1 VPSRNEITRRQIPW
15 ICAVIFAAFHVLVA
29 VTTLVATQG
38 SGEGQAF
45 IVALVDCPR
54 VVLLDALP
62 NGSYILYGSPVAF
75 VWFFSIAGT
84 LMYAA
89 IGYCFGVLLRA
100 LVTRLRRG
108 NEAGGAMLTARF

>member
-1 VPSRNEITRRQIPW
+1 MSRTRFPGHRVPW
-15 ICAVIFAAFHVLVA
+15 ICALIFAAFHLLAV

-45 IVALVDCPR
+45 TVALVDFPL
-54 VVLLDALP
+54 VMLLNALP
-62 NGSYILYGSPVAF
+62 NGGYILYNSVVAY

-108 NEAGGAMLTARF
+108 NETGNAI

>member
-1 VPSRNEITRRQIPW
+1 MSRTVFPKRQIPW
-15 ICAVIFAAFHVLVA
+15 ICALIFAAFHVLVV

-45 IVALVDCPR
+45 IVALADCPL
-54 VVLLDALP
+54 VVLLNALP
-62 NGSYILYGSPVAF
+62 NGSYILYGSAVAY
-75 VWFFSIAGT
+75 VWFFSVAGT

-100 LVTRLRRG
+100 LVTRLGRG
-108 NEAGGAMLTARF
+108 NEAGGAI

>member
-1 VPSRNEITRRQIPW
+1 M
-15 ICAVIFAAFHVLVA
+15 IFAVLHLLAVVA
-29 VTTLVATQG
+29 PLVATQG

-45 IVALVDCPR
+45 IVALVDFPL
-54 VVLLDALP
+54 VMLLNALP
-62 NGSYILYGSPVAF
+62 NGSYILYKSSVAY

-89 IGYCFGVLLRA
+89 IGYCLGILMRA

-108 NEAGGAMLTARF
+108 YERRVL